1 MNGQGPAW
9 ANSLFED
16 NAEFGMG
23 MRVALDQR
31 MDAAVNLMR
40 DMRSVIGEELTDN
53 ILYADQITEADILA
67 QRANIADLKQRLS
80 ELLQMSD
87 DDVVPFHPALQNL
100 LSMADILVKK
110 SVWIVGGDG
119 WAYDIGYG
127 GLDHVLASGRNVNV
141 LVMDT
146 EVYSNTGGQ
155 VSKATPK
162 GATVKFAYSGKRT
175 CKKSLGRLAILY
187 EYIYVASVSMGANK
201 QQMLKAF
208 TEAEKYPGPSLILC
222 YAPCIAHGIRKG
234 MSSVQ
239 EEEKRAVKTGY
250 WPLYR
255 FNPTLADEGK
265 NPLIL
270 DSGTPDGTI
279 QKFLGEEDR
288 FIALEKIFPED
299 SKMLRI
305 QIEADYYKRH
315 ILVKTLADLSPQAWG
330 ITPGTPVAAPPADE
344 EELPQAQSS
353 VTAEH
358 MRHHDESGEPV
369 G

>member
-1 MNGQGPAW
+1 
-9 ANSLFED
+9 
-16 NAEFGMG
+16 
-23 MRVALDQR
+23 
-31 MDAAVNLMR
+31 
-40 DMRSVIGEELTDN
+40 
-53 ILYADQITEADILA
+53 
-67 QRANIADLKQRLS
+67 
-80 ELLQMSD
+80 
-87 DDVVPFHPALQNL
+87 
-100 LSMADILVKK
+100 
-110 SVWIVGGDG
+110 
-119 WAYDIGYG
+119 
-127 GLDHVLASGRNVNV
+127 
-141 LVMDT
+141 MDT

-222 YAPCIAHGIRKG
+222 YAPCISHGIREG
-234 MSSVQ
+234 MSVVQ
-239 EEEKRAVKTGY
+239 EEEKRAVQTGY

-255 FNPTLADEGK
+255 FNPTLANEGK

-270 DSGTPDGTI
+270 DAGMPDGTI
-279 QKFLGEEDR
+279 QEFLGGEDR

-299 SKMLRI
+299 SKMLRT

-315 ILVKTLADLSPQAWG
+315 ILVKTLADLSPEAWG
-330 ITPGTPVAAPPADE
+330 ITPRTPVEAPPVDE
-344 EELPQAQSS
+344 EKLPQAQLS

-369 G
+369 DEGRAGK